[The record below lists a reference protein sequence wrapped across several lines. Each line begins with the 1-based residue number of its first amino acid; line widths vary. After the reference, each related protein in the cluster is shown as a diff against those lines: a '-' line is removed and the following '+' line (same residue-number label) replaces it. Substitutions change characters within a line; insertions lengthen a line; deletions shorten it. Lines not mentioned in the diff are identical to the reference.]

1 MKIAISTSKNKNKNK
16 RFKITISSWYFK
28 NTFEICNPTSKPFT
42 LNSVSFIMQI
52 LTMLLNLVSSL
63 RITLSC
69 LGKLTCSCDGTS
81 SSTYGRHAFFSGM
94 SYTVACVWVSVCL
107 HIITNN
113 AWYLLGEFMQF
124 SKTSLCFPGGTKNM
138 FATSTWHQWR
148 NQMKD
153 SPTTSIM

>member
-107 HIITNN
+107 HIVLLTMLDT
-113 AWYLLGEFMQF
+113 YLEN
-124 SKTSLCFPGGTKNM
+124 LCNSPRLHSVSQREQRTCSQPAPDINGGIKWKILQL
-138 FATSTWHQWR
+138 AV
-148 NQMKD
+148 
-153 SPTTSIM
+153 